1 MSFVNRLAVA
11 CVAIALGIG
20 TQVVHAQS
28 QPLRAILPVGPG
40 SGVDTITRS
49 VGPSLT
55 KALNGQAVV
64 IENMPGAGG
73 ITGTQAI
80 VRAAPDGNTI
90 GIVSNNHVINPS
102 VYKKMPFDSLADITP
117 IMVVGT
123 TPLVLVVNPTK
134 MPVKDAKEFI
144 AALKAKP
151 NGYNYAS
158 SGNGT
163 ILHLAAEMFLDQTG
177 TTSAHVPYKGVGA
190 MVTDL
195 LGGQVDWGVLALPSV
210 QQHLKSGALRAVGTG
225 TSARIAAAPDIPTMA
240 EQGVPGYLVDGW
252 FAVIG
257 PAKLPPAQVKR
268 MHDAWTA
275 ALASAEVQEAM
286 AKQGNVIKPT
296 TPEAAVAFFKSE
308 QDKYAKLVQK
318 AGVKLD

>member
-1 MSFVNRLAVA
+1 MTGFTIRRLAMGLSLAVA
-11 CVAIALGIG
+11 ALAA
-20 TQVVHAQS
+20 HAQ
-28 QPLRAILPVGPG
+28 QPMRAILPVGPG
-40 SGVDTITRS
+40 SGVDTIARS
-49 VGPSLT
+49 IGPSLT
-55 KALNGQAVV
+55 KALNGTPVV
-64 IENMPGAGG
+64 IENIPGAGG
-73 ITGTQAI
+73 VTGTAAI
-80 VRAAPDGNTI
+80 VKATPDGNTI

-102 VYKKMPFDSLADITP
+102 VYKQMPFDSINDITP

-123 TPLVLVVNPTK
+123 TPMVLVVNPNK
-134 MPVKDAKEFI
+134 LPVKDAKELV

-177 TTSAHVPYKGVGA
+177 TTSLHIPYKGVGA

-195 LGGQVDWGVLALPSV
+195 IGGQVDWGVLALPAV
-210 QQHLKSGALRAVGTG
+210 QGHLKTGALRAIGTG
-225 TSARIAAAPDIPTMA
+225 ASGRIPAAPEIPTMA

-268 MHDAWTA
+268 IHEAWIA
-275 ALASAEVQEAM
+275 ALAAPEVQEAM
-286 AKQGNVIKPT
+286 AKQGNVIKPS
-296 TPEAAVAFFKSE
+296 TPEAAATFFRSE
-308 QDKYAKLVQK
+308 QDKYAKLVAK